1 MTHQFNFIALDIKR
15 WILEQRKINSTVYL
29 VSNDEEKSLQIDSLI
44 LKPNDMLE
52 NFMARLRAEIY
63 SKLLSTNG
71 NKEVQIEFENQ
82 SFLRQQLYNYFKKIT
97 TELRGGNG
105 NRGNRGN
112 GSNGGNNENN
122 YRGIRTTHL
131 DIYAENDDIT
141 SLPEQTRFYIILNW
155 CRNYYNREEY
165 KKAIDPLRRLL
176 KLNPQFGLGYKWLA
190 RSLKKIRKYDEAM
203 ANYRKYAEV
212 DGSIDAYLDL
222 AKSYRKGKIFDKSEE
237 IYLDILKSNP
247 ESKEA
252 KIGLAQ
258 IKFALKQPEYM
269 KILED
274 LYKEDPDW
282 LKKWL
287 LDEFNFRIYI
297 PEKTFIT
304 PAQAAKFLGFNKV
317 FELTERAFKNEIP
330 SHFNPAKARMS
341 FYKEELENWAKVM
354 NRFQCLAKEIK
365 VYPENIVIDKMSAG
379 RASNESNSYK
389 KSDESSSKKVEQII
403 REIREMKAR
412 RAAHQVGS
420 SFSKKDTYQQQS
432 AKNNSKQPKNKK
444 QTKTSEQAVTKKVL
458 SEIEN

>member
-1 MTHQFNFIALDIKR
+1 MIHQLNLIALDIKK
-15 WILEQRKINSTVYL
+15 WILEKRKINSTVYL
-29 VSNDEEKSLQIDSLI
+29 VSNDEEKSLQIDSRI

-52 NFMARLRAEIY
+52 NFMAKLRAEI
-63 SKLLSTNG
+63 SSELLATNG

-82 SFLRQQLYNYFKKIT
+82 SFLSQQLYNYFKKIT

-105 NRGNRGN
+105 NRSN
-112 GSNGGNNENN
+112 GSNGGKKENN

-131 DIYAENDDIT
+131 DIYTENDDIT

-165 KKAIDPLRRLL
+165 KKAIDPLRKLL

-212 DGSIDAYLDL
+212 DGSIDAFLDL

-258 IKFALKQPEYM
+258 IKFALKQSEYM
-269 KILED
+269 KILDD

-317 FELTERAFKNEIP
+317 FELTERAFKNEVP

-354 NRFQCLAKEIK
+354 NRFQCLASEIK
-365 VYPENIVIDKMSAG
+365 VYPENIVINKMSAKK
-379 RASNESNSYK
+379 ASNEKNSHK

-412 RAAHQVGS
+412 RAAHQIGS
-420 SFSKKDTYQQQS
+420 SFSKKNTYQQS
-432 AKNNSKQPKNKK
+432 TKKNSKQSKNEH
-444 QTKTSEQAVTKKVL
+444 QTKTSKQVVNKKVP